1 MLFWPSVVRY
11 EWFLNQKAKTT
22 RFLNFPSSA
31 PDFGL
36 FTYLTNKW
44 LLASMSIHMIDE
56 VGLCPKGLVAIFAL
70 ERPRAF
76 VNQSMP
82 LKPSI
87 NNTSSEGE
95 VGLMKGDWQ

>member
-76 VNQSMP
+76 VYQSMP
-82 LKPSI
+82 L
-87 NNTSSEGE
+87 
-95 VGLMKGDWQ
+95 

>member
-1 MLFWPSVVRY
+1 MLTWPRGLRY
-11 EWFLNQKAKTT
+11 ERFLNQKAKTT
-22 RFLNFPSSA
+22 RLPNFRGSA

-36 FTYLTNKW
+36 FNYLANEW
-44 LLASMSIHMIDE
+44 LLASMSVHMIDE
-56 VGLCPKGLVAIFAL
+56 VSLCPKGLVAIFAL

-87 NNTSSEGE
+87 NDTSSEGE
-95 VGLMKGDWQ
+95 GGLTPQSR

>member
-1 MLFWPSVVRY
+1 MVP
-11 EWFLNQKAKTT
+11 KPKTA
-22 RFLNFPSSA
+22 RSPHFSGPAQNFGIVIS
-31 PDFGL
+31 GL
-36 FTYLTNKW
+36 FTYLANKW

-95 VGLMKGDWQ
+95 GGLTPQSR

>member
-1 MLFWPSVVRY
+1 MLTWPCVVRY

-22 RFLNFPSSA
+22 RFPNFRGSA

-36 FTYLTNKW
+36 FTYLANEW
-44 LLASMSIHMIDE
+44 LLASMSVHMIDE

-82 LKPSI
+82 
-87 NNTSSEGE
+87 
-95 VGLMKGDWQ
+95 M

>member
-87 NNTSSEGE
+87 NNPSSEGE
-95 VGLMKGDWQ
+95 GGLMKGDWQ